1 MKTIKLLFALLSISL
16 FSCGAFEE
24 VNMGYPE
31 SVTFSKEGG
40 VETISVDDAKAFSMI
55 TVIDYKTAGE
65 GMFISNDGEG
75 GYCEY
80 AWLRV
85 EMESNSGTEFK
96 VIAQPNTTN
105 NPRTLWIEL
114 TSGYKYHVMKVEQL

>member
-1 MKTIKLLFALLSISL
+1 MKRVLFAIVLPFVLL
-16 FSCGAFEE
+16 SCGAFEE

-40 VETISVDDAKAFSMI
+40 VETISVDDAKAFRSI

-65 GMFISNDGEG
+65 GMFYPSEGYG

-80 AWLRV
+80 EWLRA
-85 EMESNSGTEFK
+85 ESDCSKELRI
-96 VIAQPNTTN
+96 IAQPNTTGK
-105 NPRTLWIEL
+105 PRTLWVEL
-114 TSGYKYHVMKVEQL
+114 YSSYKYHVIKVEQL

>member
-1 MKTIKLLFALLSISL
+1 MRTIKILFALLSLSL
-16 FSCGAFEE
+16 CACGAFEE

-40 VETISVDDAKAFSMI
+40 VETISVDDAHTFNII

-65 GMFISNDGEG
+65 GMFISNDGYG

-80 AWLRV
+80 EWLRA
-85 EMESNSGTEFK
+85 ESDRSKELRI
-96 VIAQPNTTN
+96 IAQPNTTGK
-105 NPRTLWIEL
+105 PRTLWIEL
-114 TSGYKYHVMKVEQL
+114 TSSYKYHVIKVEQL

>member
-1 MKTIKLLFALLSISL
+1 MALLSISL

-80 AWLRV
+80 EWLRA
-85 EMESNSGTEFK
+85 ESDCSKELRI
-96 VIAQPNTTN
+96 IAQPNTTGK
-105 NPRTLWIEL
+105 PRTLWIEL

>member
-1 MKTIKLLFALLSISL
+1 MKRVLFAIVLPFVLL
-16 FSCGAFEE
+16 SCGAFEE

-40 VETISVDDAKAFSMI
+40 VETISEDDAKAFRHI

-65 GMFISNDGEG
+65 GMFISNDGYG

-80 AWLRV
+80 EWLRA
-85 EMESNSGTEFK
+85 ESDRSKELRI
-96 VIAQPNTTN
+96 IAQPNTTGK
-105 NPRTLWIEL
+105 PRTLWVEL
-114 TSGYKYHVMKVEQL
+114 YSSYKYHVIKVEQL

>member
-1 MKTIKLLFALLSISL
+1 MRTIKILFALLSLSL
-16 FSCGAFEE
+16 CACGAFKE

-40 VETISVDDAKAFSMI
+40 VETISVDDAHTFNII

-65 GMFISNDGEG
+65 GMFISNDGYG

-80 AWLRV
+80 EWLRA
-85 EMESNSGTEFK
+85 ESDRSKELRI
-96 VIAQPNTTN
+96 IAQPNTTGK
-105 NPRTLWIEL
+105 PRTLWIEL
-114 TSGYKYHVMKVEQL
+114 TSSYKYHVIKVEQL

>member
-1 MKTIKLLFALLSISL
+1 MRTIKLLLALLSFSL
-16 FSCGAFEE
+16 FSCGPFEE

-40 VETISVDDAKAFSMI
+40 VEPISVDDAHTFNII

-65 GMFISNDGEG
+65 GMFISNDGYG

-80 AWLRV
+80 EWLRA
-85 EMESNSGTEFK
+85 ESDRSKELRI
-96 VIAQPNTTN
+96 IAQPNTTGK
-105 NPRTLWIEL
+105 PRTLWIEL
-114 TSGYKYHVMKVEQL
+114 TSSYKYHVIKVEQL